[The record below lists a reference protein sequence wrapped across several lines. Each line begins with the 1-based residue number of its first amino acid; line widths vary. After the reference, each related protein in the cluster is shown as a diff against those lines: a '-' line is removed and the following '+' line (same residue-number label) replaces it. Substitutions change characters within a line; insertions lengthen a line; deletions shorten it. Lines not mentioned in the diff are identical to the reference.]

1 MFCSNCGCRIPAKA
15 LKCPNCNTAV
25 NEMEY
30 CSGFWS
36 ELNQNSSLHINE
48 QQNTYN
54 KPDIGDDR
62 EVSDEAEKLKP
73 QSVNSPLNRV
83 NKPLFMKYA
92 VLAEAAIIVIL
103 LLYSAISGAVLKHK
117 LNESNERN
125 SVLEE
130 QMNRLSAEYSSL
142 KQQSESKDTDYD
154 SQVSEWEQKYNELM
168 DSYNSMNSENEA
180 LKEELDNLRSQSQE
194 QSSTVDDSE
203 TNNGNLNNETQ
214 ESSGQTP
221 NEQWSQDSQ
230 FQFSNPP
237 LESRPESSGVFH

>member
-54 KPDIGDDR
+54 KPDIGDDL

-103 LLYSAISGAVLKHK
+103 LLYSVISGAVLKHK

-168 DSYNSMNSENEA
+168 DSYYSMNSENEA

-214 ESSGQTP
+214 KSSGQTP

-230 FQFSNPP
+230 FQFTNPP